1 MLDLPSCS
9 PASNESDKKED
20 WMLSLIL
27 LILALICFF
36 CAAIGVPQ
44 SRVNLVALGLFL
56 WVLTLV
62 LGSAAR

>member
-1 MLDLPSCS
+1 
-9 PASNESDKKED
+9 
-20 WMLSLIL
+20 MLSLIL